1 MTVAADTDAKTPP
14 IHPKPSLAR
23 RVVPIAIVALI
34 VLIGFWIWR
43 EHFQTYH
50 LAIVQE
56 GVLYRDGNR
65 GLREFANTIEKIKP
79 KTVVCLLDDAELAD
93 PAKPMFAQEMTYLQQ
108 HGVRVERIAVPLGGW
123 PSSEQ
128 VKQFLDLVQKPEN
141 QPVLVHCAQG
151 MRRTGMM
158 AAAYQQSVL
167 KMDDATARDAVVM
180 FGRKD
185 TSRSVVD
192 IRNFINAYD
201 ETTGQVNGSF
211 AQPTTAEAGKV
222 NWEKE

>member
-1 MTVAADTDAKTPP
+1 MTAAPAVDVIKS
-14 IHPKPSLAR
+14 KPSLAR
-23 RVVPIAIVALI
+23 RLVPVAIVTLL
-34 VLIGFWIWR
+34 VLIGVWMWR
-43 EHFQTYH
+43 AQFQTYH

-65 GLREFANTIEKIKP
+65 GLREFAHAVDRVKAKS
-79 KTVVCLLDDAELAD
+79 VVCLVDDAEISDA
-93 PAKPMFAQEMTYLQQ
+93 AKPMFNEEFTYLQQ
-108 HGVRVERIAVPLGGW
+108 QGIKLERITVPLGGW
-123 PSSEQ
+123 PSAEQ
-128 VKQFLDLVQKPEN
+128 VKRFLNFVQDPAN

-151 MRRTGMM
+151 VRRTGMM

-167 KMDDATARDAVVM
+167 KMDDQKARDAVLK

-192 IRNFINAYD
+192 IRNFIDAYD
-201 ETTGQVNGSF
+201 EKTGEIKTTF

>member
-1 MTVAADTDAKTPP
+1 MTADDVETPQAR
-14 IHPKPSLAR
+14 PKPSLAR
-23 RVVPIAIVALI
+23 RLLPTAIG
-34 VLIGFWIWR
+34 VLIALSGFWIWR

-50 LAIVQE
+50 LAVVQDR
-56 GVLYRDGNR
+56 VLYRDGNR
-65 GLREFANTIEKIKP
+65 GLREFANTVEKVKP

-108 HGVRVERIAVPLGGW
+108 HGVRVERIVVPLGGW
-123 PSSEQ
+123 PTSEQ
-128 VKQFLDLVQKPEN
+128 VKQFLDFVQKPQN

-192 IRNFINAYD
+192 IRNFIDAYD
-201 ETTGQVNGSF
+201 ETTGEVKANF
-211 AQPTTAEAGKV
+211 TQPTTAEAGKV

>member
-1 MTVAADTDAKTPP
+1 MPAADVVETPP
-14 IHPKPSLAR
+14 TQPKPSLAR
-23 RVVPIAIVALI
+23 RVLPIAIVAL
-34 VLIGFWIWR
+34 LGLAGFWIWR

-50 LAIVQE
+50 LATVKE

-65 GLREFANTIEKIKP
+65 GMREFATTIKKIKP

-93 PAKPMFAQEMTYLQQ
+93 PAKPMFAQEMSYLQQ

-123 PSSEQ
+123 PTSEQ

-167 KMDDATARDAVVM
+167 KMDDAKARDAVLM

-192 IRNFINAYD
+192 IRNFIDAYD
-201 ETTGQVNGSF
+201 ETTGEVKANFS
-211 AQPTTAEAGKV
+211 QPTTAEAGKV